1 MLYYTA
7 AFPVDIVDKLP
18 LLWADQESRKRT
30 DGPTQG

>member
-18 LLWADQESRKRT
+18 LLWADLGSRKQIA
-30 DGPTQG
+30 GPIQG